1 MLDQL
6 ELDQTEFGL
15 KNKTVDYYKSD
26 NSLNGTKVSLDDL
39 DTKAINRL
47 GKDQLV
53 SSPGDMAQ
61 LFNYL
66 FNSDYVAPAT
76 LDKVFKDAKD
86 DHAAGF
92 SVDGNSL
99 SLAQSIAGGRNRV
112 EWNLKDQTG
121 TFLFSNY
128 VNGEDNLASIS
139 TNMFDYL
146 R

>member
-6 ELDQTEFGL
+6 ELDQTTFGL
-15 KNKTVDYYKSD
+15 KNKTVDYYESGD
-26 NSLNGTKVSLDDL
+26 SLNGTKVSLDDL

-53 SSPGDMAQ
+53 SSPSDMAQ

-66 FNSDYVAPAT
+66 FNSDYVTPAT
-76 LDKVFKDAKD
+76 LDKVFKDAKGG
-86 DHAAGF
+86 HAAGLA
-92 SVDGNSL
+92 VDGDSL

-128 VNGEDNLASIS
+128 VNGEDNLATIS